1 MRDAIAAR
9 KRSECYY
16 HSDATYV
23 NGLDLAPW
31 PQIRNDL
38 LRWQSVR
45 VSGTN
50 GCMDLYSPLNTNTTL
65 AIEDESCPVL
75 LMIEKLRELN
85 FIAFSGRIE
94 HTNLE
99 KVFDCRKVLSKK
111 NTFGVSCSSTVS

>member
-1 MRDAIAAR
+1 M
-9 KRSECYY
+9 
-16 HSDATYV
+16 

-31 PQIRNDL
+31 PKIRNDL

-45 VSGTN
+45 VSDTK
-50 GCMDLYSPLNTNTTL
+50 GCMNLHSPLNTNTTL
-65 AIEDESCPVL
+65 AIEEESCPVL
-75 LMIEKLRELN
+75 LMIEKLREMN

-99 KVFDCRKVLSKK
+99 KVFDCRKVLSRKK